1 MVDGVSVVTS
11 AQVFRRH
18 PVRSAVGAVV
28 LSAVLSAA
36 ALFLLPR
43 MLPRTMDIETRG
55 IIVLVAAIVLTGIV
69 CTSMLWLRNTRIV
82 VRPDTV
88 EIGRAGNRETYDRST
103 TAFRSKITE
112 HRTNGIRS
120 GITRALVV
128 YSAGR
133 EITVDLPGF
142 TRSTFNE
149 LMAELTPIASPAPA
163 DPVEAARA
171 RAQLPSSFTVDSSKE
186 RALATGLTIAA
197 VVLLV
202 VAAAATALAFT
213 PGFLDS
219 ELSALVLLIP
229 FAGVAGI
236 GLLIGAIQ
244 RQRVR
249 TRIPAHISVSHH
261 GIRLDDVDVPFA
273 QLTRIWLT
281 PTGYPVRRIR
291 FERAGGRSTTHILG
305 SNRVQMTPDYGD
317 FLLTVRAET
326 ARMPELLRLD
336 LE

>member
-1 MVDGVSVVTS
+1 MVGGVSVMTS
-11 AQVFRRH
+11 EQVFRRH
-18 PVRSAVGAVV
+18 PVRSAVGAIV

-36 ALFLLPR
+36 VLFILPR
-43 MLPRTMDIETRG
+43 MLPRRMDLETRG

-69 CTSMLWLRNTRIV
+69 FTSMLWLRNTRVV
-82 VRPDTV
+82 VRPDSV
-88 EIGRAGNRETYDRST
+88 EIGRAGNRETYDRAT

-149 LMAELTPIASPAPA
+149 LMAVLTPLAPPKPV

-171 RAQLPSSFTVDSSKE
+171 RAQLPSSFAVDSSKE
-186 RALATGLTIAA
+186 RALATGLTIGA

-202 VAAAATALAFT
+202 VAAAVTALAFT
-213 PGFLDS
+213 PGFLDG
-219 ELSALVLLIP
+219 ELSALVLIIP
-229 FAGVAGI
+229 TAGLAGI
-236 GLLIGAIQ
+236 GLLIAAIR
-244 RQRVR
+244 RQRVLKA
-249 TRIPAHISVSHH
+249 IPAHISVSHH
-261 GIRLDDVDVPFA
+261 GIRFDDLDLPFA
-273 QLTRIWLT
+273 QLGRIWLT

-291 FERAGGRSTTHILG
+291 IERVAGRTTTHILG

-326 ARMPELLRLD
+326 AHLPELLRLD